1 MQHPDADVRSV
12 AIILGAGFSVAAGVP
27 LANQLF
33 EHRPDMDRLIR
44 QKLVD
49 RVVAHWNSWRSRTN
63 LSAEE
68 YLAELASHKLR
79 EWYDAVW
86 FVGLTIAS
94 QMGELRPVGGRLR
107 LTKHY
112 LARQSVASHERFWKT
127 IFQQRS
133 DVAVITTNYDI
144 LAERGLRFQPRPR
157 VVRPGFNYGFGPEDL
172 AGRGY
177 PYTYARR
184 IRVAGHVP
192 LLKLHGSVSWAV
204 ESGALVKYHDCR
216 PAIRGDAA
224 IVAPIVGKSV
234 PAYLQPTWEVAR
246 AHLSRALT
254 WIVVG
259 YSLPA
264 YDQLIR
270 ALLYECSTRETR
282 VHVFDPD
289 RMVAQRF
296 RAHLPGAA
304 VHAHA
309 GLPEGIGDIVAIL
322 GDSPILGS

>member
-1 MQHPDADVRSV
+1 MQHAEADARSV
-12 AIILGAGFSVAAGVP
+12 AIILGAGFSTIAGVP
-27 LANQLF
+27 LASQLF
-33 EHRPDMDRLIR
+33 ERRPDMDRLVR

-49 RVVAHWNSWRSRTN
+49 RVVAHWKRWRSRTN

-68 YLAELASHKLR
+68 YLAELAGHKLR

-86 FVGLTIAS
+86 FVGLTVAS

-112 LARQSVASHERFWKT
+112 LARRSVASHERFWT
-127 IFQQRS
+127 MVFQQWS
-133 DVAVITTNYDI
+133 DVSVITTNYDI

-184 IRVAGHVP
+184 IRVTGYVP

-204 ESGALVKYHDCR
+204 ENGALVKYHDCR

-234 PAYLQPTWEVAR
+234 PAYLQATWEAAR
-246 AHLSRALT
+246 ARLSRALT

-264 YDQLIR
+264 YDQLIQ
-270 ALLYECSTRETR
+270 ALLYECAAPETS

-289 RMVAQRF
+289 GMVAQRF
-296 RAHLPGAA
+296 RAHLPGVR
-304 VHAHA
+304 VHAHG
-309 GLPEGIGDIVAIL
+309 GLPEGIRDIPAIL
-322 GDSPILGS
+322 

>member
-1 MQHPDADVRSV
+1 MQHPEADVRSV
-12 AIILGAGFSVAAGVP
+12 ATILGAGFSVIAGVP
-27 LANQLF
+27 LASQLF
-33 EHRPDMDRLIR
+33 ERRPDMDRVVR

-49 RVVAHWNSWRSRTN
+49 RVVAHWNRWRSRTN

-68 YLAELASHKLR
+68 YLAELADHKLK

-86 FVGLTIAS
+86 FVGLTVAS

-112 LARQSVASHERFWKT
+112 LARRSVASHERFWT
-127 IFQQRS
+127 MVFQRWS
-133 DVAVITTNYDI
+133 DVSVITTNYDI
-144 LAERGLRFQPRPR
+144 LAERGLRFQPRPG

-184 IRVAGHVP
+184 IRVTGHVP

-234 PAYLQPTWEVAR
+234 PAYLQATWEGAR
-246 AHLSRALT
+246 ARLSRALT

-264 YDQLIR
+264 YDQLIQ
-270 ALLYECSTRETR
+270 ALLYECAAPETS

-289 RMVAQRF
+289 GMVAQRF
-296 RAHLPGAA
+296 RAHLPGVR

-309 GLPEGIGDIVAIL
+309 GLPEGIRDIPAIL
-322 GDSPILGS
+322 